1 MKTPALILVSLMAC
15 SAIGTSTARAQAY
28 IVRDLGVVE
37 DMTASEAT
45 AVNSEGYVAGI
56 AYNDTASCAF
66 QYSKKLM
73 QDAGG
78 VNSRGFAINSA
89 KLVVGDAYF
98 TQNIKYT
105 SHAVIFKGGEVRDL
119 GVLEGQMYSR
129 ANGINAVGWVVGS
142 SGPERDSTAS
152 RAFIWTQP
160 TGMFDI
166 GTLGG
171 LYAQAY
177 AINDWGYVTGT
188 STTPAMAGGTH
199 AFLHQPYS
207 QTEKYSEPM
216 KDLGTLMGLM
226 GSSYGMA
233 INNSNHVVGYSTY
246 RSYSDNVHAFLYNGK
261 KMIDLGTLNPN
272 PLYFDY
278 SVALGLNN
286 SDDVVGY
293 SYVPATG
300 VMPIRQ
306 AAFLWSRNPQTG
318 GDMRNLNDLIGSAAN
333 HYWLFSASA
342 INDKGQIAASG
353 FDNNGNVRALLL
365 TRTIP

>member
-37 DMTASEAT
+37 DMAASEAT

-188 STTPAMAGGTH
+188 STRDGRWDSCVSP
-199 AFLHQPYS
+199 
-207 QTEKYSEPM
+207 
-216 KDLGTLMGLM
+216 
-226 GSSYGMA
+226 
-233 INNSNHVVGYSTY
+233 
-246 RSYSDNVHAFLYNGK
+246 
-261 KMIDLGTLNPN
+261 
-272 PLYFDY
+272 
-278 SVALGLNN
+278 
-286 SDDVVGY
+286 
-293 SYVPATG
+293 
-300 VMPIRQ
+300 
-306 AAFLWSRNPQTG
+306 
-318 GDMRNLNDLIGSAAN
+318 SA
-333 HYWLFSASA
+333 LFSDREIQRTHERFGHAYGTDG
-342 INDKGQIAASG
+342 IQLR
-353 FDNNGNVRALLL
+353 NGDQQQQPRRRLLHL
-365 TRTIP
+365 S